1 MYPRRFLP
9 ALLLCVAPCV
19 TFAQTVYFAQPPT
32 TPQAAPMT
40 AAEQKNVDFVLNW
53 WREVIEARHTE
64 LAANYQAEDYIQ
76 HNPNVPTGRAAF
88 VKFFS
93 SLGPPSNPI
102 PEKLTRPPVVRGAKD
117 SLVWLIFQEEGRD
130 PHDGLKRLY
139 ASSFDL
145 VRMENGKVQEH
156 WDSAR
161 KRPGSP
167 VFVPSTAAPPSRWI
181 TSKPTPEEER
191 NLAIATQLL
200 KDVCQYG
207 HVELLDGIVA
217 PDFIQHNP
225 TVPDGR
231 DGLRELISHKPE
243 LAGQT
248 IRPEWKHAPVLQFA
262 NGRYVVTMWEHKDA
276 DPSDPA
282 WKYTRNYFEV
292 VRIENG
298 LIKEDWN

>member
-102 PEKLTRPPVVRGAKD
+102 PEKLTRAAGR
-117 SLVWLIFQEEGRD
+117 EGRQRQPGVAD
-130 PHDGLKRLY
+130 FSGGGPR
-139 ASSFDL
+139 
-145 VRMENGKVQEH
+145 
-156 WDSAR
+156 SA
-161 KRPGSP
+161 
-167 VFVPSTAAPPSRWI
+167 
-181 TSKPTPEEER
+181 
-191 NLAIATQLL
+191 
-200 KDVCQYG
+200 
-207 HVELLDGIVA
+207 
-217 PDFIQHNP
+217 
-225 TVPDGR
+225 
-231 DGLRELISHKPE
+231 
-243 LAGQT
+243 
-248 IRPEWKHAPVLQFA
+248 
-262 NGRYVVTMWEHKDA
+262 
-276 DPSDPA
+276 
-282 WKYTRNYFEV
+282 
-292 VRIENG
+292 
-298 LIKEDWN
+298 